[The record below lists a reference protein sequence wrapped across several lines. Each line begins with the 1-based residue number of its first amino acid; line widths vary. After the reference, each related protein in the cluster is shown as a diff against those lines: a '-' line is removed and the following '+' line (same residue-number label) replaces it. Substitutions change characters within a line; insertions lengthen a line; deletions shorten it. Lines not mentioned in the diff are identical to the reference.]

1 MSVKSIKMRFQL
13 KTIVL
18 ATGLGLLINSC
29 VTVRPAATTVRYPDL
44 NRVDNL
50 ALGNPSGASTSD
62 PNNYLISRSQY
73 VLSYNRSRGI
83 ANWVSWRLSPSWKG
97 DAKRSDNF
105 RPDPEIPSGWYAA
118 RTSDYT
124 NTGFD
129 RGHLCPSDDRD
140 ATPEDNAATFLLT
153 NIVPQ
158 APRHNRE
165 VWKSVEEYERQLMT
179 NGNDVY
185 IIAGASGSGGTGQNG
200 YATSLANGK
209 LTVPATLWKIMILV
223 PAGSD
228 NTFQINEN
236 TRVIAINIPNDQL
249 AADKPWRAYLTSV
262 DALENL
268 TGYDFMSNLSV
279 DVQRIIEMRIDGG
292 NS

>member
-1 MSVKSIKMRFQL
+1 MRDQL

-18 ATGLGLLINSC
+18 ATGLGLLISSC
-29 VTVRPAATTVRYPDL
+29 VTIRPPVTGSQSTNL

-50 ALGNPSGASTSD
+50 ALGNPGRASASD
-62 PNNYLISRSQY
+62 PDNYLISRPQY
-73 VLSYNRSRGI
+73 ALSYNRSRAI
-83 ANWVSWRLSPSWKG
+83 ANWVSWRLSPVWKG
-97 DAKRSDNF
+97 DAKRTDDF
-105 RPDPEIPSGWYAA
+105 RPDPALPPGWYAA

-165 VWKSVEEYERQLMT
+165 VWKNVEEYERQLMSS
-179 NGNDVY
+179 GNDVY
-185 IIAGASGSGGTGQNG
+185 IIAGVSGTGGTGQNG
-200 YATSLANGK
+200 YATTLPNGK
-209 LTVPATLWKIMILV
+209 VTVPATLWKILV
-223 PAGSD
+223 VVPSD
-228 NTFQINEN
+228 NAPTFQLTEN
-236 TRVIAINIPNDQL
+236 TRVIAVNIPNNQL
-249 AADKPWRAYLTSV
+249 AADKPWQAYLTSV
-262 DALENL
+262 DELEKL
-268 TGYDFMSNLSV
+268 TGYDFLSSIPEE
-279 DVQRIIEMRIDGG
+279 VQRIIEMRIDGG